1 MLAGSAADAT
11 AADATAP
18 DATLVDATLGDVTL
32 AGATCIEVNIEDKL
46 CIICMAEPRA
56 VRFAPCGHANSC
68 EECCLK
74 LIQHSLRKRLQP
86 SFTAVSSSADLV
98 TIDEYLEAE
107 LASSDSARAALAQ
120 RAKEH
125 WTEALNPSELPWPT
139 ALSGAAGLMLPLRP
153 WPVARWMTVVLALA
167 LMGAYVWGCVAVFL
181 ASDDFEEYLRKHK
194 FDLKV
199 TQVEGFAGPVTA
211 LIIHGQR
218 CGLKFTPCLQVLPDP
233 TAHQRWWGLVP
244 ENVVGQVTS
253 GVDVLRQTRKGL
265 FYLTLIMGLSAV
277 AQPLISACRNKP
289 QMVGELSNAG
299 IHAMAGMAL
308 MASLYGMFWDRE
320 HNLVIINYV
329 PGAGYAWFIIWMLI
343 VCLLL
348 VTAFLKRSW
357 TALLGFVTA
366 TLYWLFW
373 LMIPL
378 LGYTWFFAWKF
389 VDTAYSYAILDQH
402 HRLEHM
408 PFSADAAARL
418 GPPFAL
424 CAYLGFTC
432 WAGALVVSI
441 LSYMR
446 HLTLLQTDDQYRQAV
461 FLDAMRARSGAPQGQ
476 QVITLMAVREIQR
489 EIQRQSERRAAAAA
503 VSRGGVYERLGT
515 PNDAPSGGGHSEL
528 V

>member
-1 MLAGSAADAT
+1 MLAETVTGSAADAT

-18 DATLVDATLGDVTL
+18 DATLVDATLGDATF

-74 LIQHSLRKRLQP
+74 LIQHSLRKRLQCPECKQTIEQIESQRRLAASDTPIARQP

-244 ENVVGQVTS
+244 ETVVGQVTS

-289 QMVGELSNAG
+289 QVM
-299 IHAMAGMAL
+299 HALG
-308 MASLYGMFWDRE
+308 W
-320 HNLVIINYV
+320 
-329 PGAGYAWFIIWMLI
+329 
-343 VCLLL
+343 LL
-348 VTAFLKRSW
+348 
-357 TALLGFVTA
+357 
-366 TLYWLFW
+366 
-373 LMIPL
+373 
-378 LGYTWFFAWKF
+378 
-389 VDTAYSYAILDQH
+389 
-402 HRLEHM
+402 
-408 PFSADAAARL
+408 
-418 GPPFAL
+418 
-424 CAYLGFTC
+424 
-432 WAGALVVSI
+432 
-441 LSYMR
+441 
-446 HLTLLQTDDQYRQAV
+446 
-461 FLDAMRARSGAPQGQ
+461 
-476 QVITLMAVREIQR
+476 
-489 EIQRQSERRAAAAA
+489 
-503 VSRGGVYERLGT
+503 
-515 PNDAPSGGGHSEL
+515 
-528 V
+528 